1 MNKKR
6 PGKGISIM
14 GIAGIAAAV
23 FGVIWTIET
32 NSMTRNSPFGGG
44 PKMIMTAGGILFVVI
59 AVLIAVR
66 SFRSGAEEDQEPG
79 DSSARGGT
87 EQAAQGPGQ
96 PREKAKW
103 TCPYCGTAVDEDEA
117 FCPGC
122 GAGRKKTAQ

>member
-1 MNKKR
+1 MNNHKPNR
-6 PGKGISIM
+6 DAAIM

-32 NSMTRNSPFGGG
+32 NSMTRNSPFGGS
-44 PKMIMTAGGILFVVI
+44 PSMIMTAGGILFVVI

-79 DSSARGGT
+79 DAPMDRDT
-87 EQAAQGPGQ
+87 
-96 PREKAKW
+96 REIPPPKKAKW
-103 TCPYCGTAVDEDEA
+103 TCPYCGTAVDDDQA